1 MRPVPRPRTALAAAA
16 VALAAS
22 LGVATAPAAAEE
34 YAAASLLAG
43 DLARVAKKTDV
54 PVRVPRAIDLDF
66 DGQVF
71 GSGTATK
78 RSYSLG
84 LDAAED
90 CGGANACFLA
100 SFTGERGGAL
110 SFTRKVTL
118 ARGITGRYKPLSCGA
133 SCSPAMVEWKQGG
146 ALYTIQA
153 KLGVASGPAQ
163 RAALVRAASSAI
175 TAPPR

>member
-1 MRPVPRPRTALAAAA
+1 MRPVRHLAALAAVAVLGAA
-16 VALAAS
+16 A
-22 LGVATAPAAAEE
+22 APATAEE
-34 YAAASLLAG
+34 YAAASLLKD
-43 DLARVAKKTDV
+43 DLARVAKRTDV
-54 PVRVPRAIDLDF
+54 PVRVPASIDLDF

-84 LDAAED
+84 LDATED

-100 SFTGERGGAL
+100 SFTGERGGSL
-110 SFTRKVTL
+110 SFTRKVKL
-118 ARGITGRYKPLSCGA
+118 ARGITGRFKPLSCGA

-146 ALYTIQA
+146 SLYTIQA
-153 KLGVASGPAQ
+153 KLGVAGSQAQ

-175 TAPPR
+175 TASPR